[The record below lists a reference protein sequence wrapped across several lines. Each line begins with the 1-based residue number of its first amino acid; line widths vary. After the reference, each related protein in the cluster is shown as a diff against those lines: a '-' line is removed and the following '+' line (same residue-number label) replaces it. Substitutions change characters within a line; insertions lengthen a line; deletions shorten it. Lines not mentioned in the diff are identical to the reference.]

1 MVSPLGRANGQ
12 GVLGKRGGYMFPWLV
27 VGSVQHDCETG
38 WYKRELLPVQGSAC
52 ESVCVK
58 ERDLRGHSSNALS
71 GCAE

>member
-1 MVSPLGRANGQ
+1 
-12 GVLGKRGGYMFPWLV
+12 MFPWLV